1 MAGHPPIRTVGYE
14 LGLLD
19 PTPIEGKGASGVETA
34 ARWRRQQIG
43 DDSRNRGERGSRL
56 ELRALR
62 RHNRLEETLRVR
74 MKRVGEEIG
83 HRSVLDD
90 FPGVHDGDPVAEFR
104 DDRKVV

>member
-1 MAGHPPIRTVGYE
+1 MAGNPPIRTVGEE

-19 PTPIEGKGASGVETA
+19 PTPIEGKGASGVKTA

-62 RHNRLEETLRVR
+62 RDGRLEKALRVR
-74 MKRVGEEIG
+74 MKGGREEIG
-83 HRSVLDD
+83 HGSVLDD
-90 FPGVHDGDPVAEFR
+90 FPGGHDEQPVAQLR
-104 DDRKVV
+104 